1 MRKPKI
7 TPAKDTKGYAI
18 AIIDMQSWFLD
29 DKGQMGDGKYRHQS
43 KLINNCAKL
52 IRWGMKNKLPIVFL
66 TYEIEHDFDEAV
78 EPEFNQTVDE
88 LWSLCRGYKKM
99 MKMYKRT
106 DSGANELVQLLSG
119 VRNFYLAGVNA
130 SACVGRTSS
139 GLVDFGRNA
148 YIVDECC
155 VDTWDRRWVTAG
167 QIFDGSREHFFIENT
182 PTALPMKKLIA

>member
-7 TPAKDTKGYAI
+7 KPAKDTKGYAI

-29 DKGQMGDGKYRHQS
+29 DMGHDNDGKYRHQE
-43 KLINNCAKL
+43 KLIGNCSKL

-66 TYEIEHDFDEAV
+66 TYAIEHDCAEE

-88 LWSLCRGYKKM
+88 LRSLCRGYKKM
-99 MKMYKRT
+99 MQMRKYT
-106 DSGANELVQLLSG
+106 DSGANELVQVLGG

-148 YIVDECC
+148 YIVDECS

-167 QIFDGSREHFFIENT
+167 QIFDGTREHFFIENT
-182 PTALPMKKLIA
+182 PTAIPMKKLIA